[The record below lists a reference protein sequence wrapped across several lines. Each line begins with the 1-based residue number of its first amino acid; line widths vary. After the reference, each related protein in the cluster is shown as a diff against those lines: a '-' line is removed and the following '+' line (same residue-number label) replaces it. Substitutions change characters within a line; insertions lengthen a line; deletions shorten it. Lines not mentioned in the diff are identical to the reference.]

1 MSYAARQTL
10 QCLQSREWEQECR
23 VTDAH
28 ISLLVN
34 SGLLARHP
42 VHPDSLTFAMAGIG
56 PAIKSLVK
64 GRKVPLHMCC
74 CMELPPQPWSVHFCC
89 PSLQN

>member
-1 MSYAARQTL
+1 MNRFKAMSAAEWQALQWL
-10 QCLQSREWEQECR
+10 QCREGEQGRR

-64 GRKVPLHMCC
+64 GRKVPLHLCC
-74 CMELPPQPWSVHFCC
+74 CTELPLQP
-89 PSLQN
+89 

>member
-1 MSYAARQTL
+1 MPDAECQAL
-10 QCLQSREWEQECR
+10 QCLQCREGEQERR

-74 CMELPPQPWSVHFCC
+74 CMKLLPQ
-89 PSLQN
+89 L